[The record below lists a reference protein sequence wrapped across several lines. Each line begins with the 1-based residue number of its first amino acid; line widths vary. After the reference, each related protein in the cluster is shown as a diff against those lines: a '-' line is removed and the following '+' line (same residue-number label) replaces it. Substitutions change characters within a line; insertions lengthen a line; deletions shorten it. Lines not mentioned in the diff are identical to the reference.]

1 MNPPFDNL
9 LSGFDF
15 FLFVYLL
22 IKSCFLLVPDIKK
35 YKITF
40 EDAKVKTRP
49 EQQIKYNGTPYIIS
63 GQKIYECEFGVD
75 RNITTKKRLLDLK
88 AVEMLR
94 KVTQIFLCLPGMIR
108 WWYFHLLN

>member
-1 MNPPFDNL
+1 MT
-9 LSGFDF
+9 
-15 FLFVYLL
+15 
-22 IKSCFLLVPDIKK
+22 DISK

-49 EQQIKYNGTPYIIS
+49 EQQIKYDGTPYVIS

-75 RNITTKKRLLDLK
+75 RNVSTKKRLLDLK

-94 KVTQIFLCLPGMIR
+94 KVIMTVNSLVKSS
-108 WWYFHLLN
+108 